1 MKGNSPVLSECDVN
15 EKSWQLMRN
24 NVAEV
29 DANQSSPHHH
39 QFQSN
44 HMITR
49 LRFAYVSLA
58 FMVFF
63 SRMQNRL
70 KTWSTIENR
79 DSTLYTIIYS
89 LTLGISFLL
98 FFFFF
103 PLKLDL
109 PSVPPSSNQWNVA
122 SEMAKPVQPAVL
134 PENGRGELPDERDNE
149 IVIEL
154 DRENQYG
161 RTQPRANEPQGN
173 HLRNIQM
180 VHPHLM
186 SRHIFFP
193 RFFCSLVSRSHTFHF
208 PTHAFNHPI
217 GCIQGIQVFPRQ
229 TFFHVCSMAINE
241 IKKIVV

>member
-1 MKGNSPVLSECDVN
+1 M
-15 EKSWQLMRN
+15 QI
-24 NVAEV
+24 EV
-29 DANQSSPHHH
+29 SLPFITIS
-39 QFQSN
+39 QFRRI
-44 HMITR
+44 MITW

-58 FMVFF
+58 IWYF
-63 SRMQNRL
+63 SVACKFGSIQLL
-70 KTWSTIENR
+70 KTR
-79 DSTLYTIIYS
+79 STLYTIIYF

-103 PLKLDL
+103 SVYLKLDL

-186 SRHIFFP
+186 SPTHFFFFSSL
-193 RFFCSLVSRSHTFHF
+193 RFFCSLVSRSHVSIF
-208 PTHAFNHPI
+208 PLPTRFQSSDRYTGYPSNNFSWPNFLLCAFY
-217 GCIQGIQVFPRQ
+217 
-229 TFFHVCSMAINE
+229 MAINE
-241 IKKIVV
+241 IKNCCVNVADRLKRY